1 MRRGSVRVDGT
12 GARAG
17 GLPAADPHYQLLT
30 VEEAAAR
37 LGVQPTTL
45 YQWAYQR
52 RIAKVKVNGRAL
64 RFRLSTILRLID
76 DGEYSALG
84 SST

>member
-1 MRRGSVRVDGT
+1 VRRGRVQIDGT
-12 GARAG
+12 RARAG
-17 GLPAADPHYQLLT
+17 GPPALDPHYQLLT

-52 RIAKVKVNGRAL
+52 RIAKVKVGRAL
-64 RFRLSTILRLID
+64 RFRLSIILRLID
-76 DGEYSALG
+76 DGECYALG
-84 SST
+84 SPT